1 VAYLASFVRP
11 IFFVRWMSPKAADV
25 AKVAADFFQAHEA
38 FGKRVVYI
46 AIVPEDCE
54 PPDDNV
60 RLAMTRGRDEVLP
73 YCEGMHIVMEGH
85 GFKNAILRNA
95 LATMQLFGRKRDQVH
110 IHRTVE
116 EALFKLSRTQLPED
130 LKFDPKAVIAKARF
144 AGVLT
149 PQPGATGSST

>member
-1 VAYLASFVRP
+1 VAYVASFVRP
-11 IFFVRWMSPKAADV
+11 IFFVRWVAPKTADV
-25 AKVAADFFQAHEA
+25 AKVAADFFKAHDA

-73 YCEGMHIVMEGH
+73 YCESMYIVMEGS
-85 GFKNAILRNA
+85 GFRNAILRNA

-110 IHRTVE
+110 IHRTVD
-116 EALFKLSRTQLPED
+116 EALFKMVRTLPED
-130 LKFDPKAVIAKARF
+130 LRFDPKAIVAKARV

-149 PQPGATGSST
+149 PAPSTTG